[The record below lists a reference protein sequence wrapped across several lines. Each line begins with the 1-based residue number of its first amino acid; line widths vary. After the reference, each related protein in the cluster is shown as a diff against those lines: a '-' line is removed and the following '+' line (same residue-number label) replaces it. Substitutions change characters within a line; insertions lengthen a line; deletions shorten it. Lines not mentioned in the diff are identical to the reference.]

1 MRRRLARLLRARDQ
15 GAVAHT
21 TMFLP
26 AESGGRGVLS
36 PRLRGG
42 GGSAYPLMV
51 STRVRV
57 THCTA
62 RPRQALAH
70 YPELFTLPPHC
81 VLGLGVSEP
90 AHAEH
95 LAMTSTWVEE
105 QGASQKASVHWP
117 QLGWR
122 HCAATGAHDLKSDA
136 DTCVASASVSLEERP
151 MYGRPPTTSIGGL
164 ERELSGR
171 VASWPGIDTPRY
183 VWNSTSS
190 RMGWCRER
198 PTCDLLD
205 ILCRIWLI

>member
-1 MRRRLARLLRARDQ
+1 
-15 GAVAHT
+15 
-21 TMFLP
+21 
-26 AESGGRGVLS
+26 
-36 PRLRGG
+36 
-42 GGSAYPLMV
+42 MV

-105 QGASQKASVHWP
+105 QGLRRRLPCTGRNLAGGIAQQRVLMTLNLMRTRVSRAPACPLRSVRCTAGP
-117 QLGWR
+117 DNLDR
-122 HCAATGAHDLKSDA
+122 
-136 DTCVASASVSLEERP
+136 
-151 MYGRPPTTSIGGL
+151 GL